1 MPSDKWKL
9 IVLTGQQSV
18 CTKIQTNT
26 NRRLG
31 VAQRSGPVSFALV
44 LMPNLVLFSF
54 RTLSPELNEAL
65 SNDDSGQMVAH
76 SLALLIGL
84 IMAYRYSVVHDHE
97 FRRSKA
103 ISALSKT
110 YKLEDRGLWDK
121 GEVAIQKLEARA
133 HSDFK
138 GRKATA
144 SRRRMKGNIGEIN
157 RESPELEQKIGDHSE
172 FTVSVDGVEQI
183 KETIEEPPKDN
194 LNLISRVSNLISSS
208 VEKTASRREERRKNA
223 ALQKSESFSPL
234 VEDANSRWSIPQG
247 TQMKT
252 RLCGSCSTYNDAE
265 SNYCSSCGSLIA

>member
-172 FTVSVDGVEQI
+172 FT
-183 KETIEEPPKDN
+183 
-194 LNLISRVSNLISSS
+194 L
-208 VEKTASRREERRKNA
+208 
-223 ALQKSESFSPL
+223 
-234 VEDANSRWSIPQG
+234 
-247 TQMKT
+247 
-252 RLCGSCSTYNDAE
+252 
-265 SNYCSSCGSLIA
+265 SLIHI

>member
-1 MPSDKWKL
+1 M
-9 IVLTGQQSV
+9 LTGQQSV
-18 CTKIQTNT
+18 CAKIQTTN
-26 NRRLG
+26 NRRLD
-31 VAQRSGPVSFALV
+31 VAQRSGLVSFALV
-44 LMPNLVLFSF
+44 LIPNIVLVSF
-54 RTLSPELNEAL
+54 RKLSPELNEAL
-65 SNDDSGQMVAH
+65 SNDDFGQIVAH
-76 SLALLIGL
+76 SVALLIGL

-208 VEKTASRREERRKNA
+208 VEKTASRREERRKKA

>member
-1 MPSDKWKL
+1 M
-9 IVLTGQQSV
+9 V
-18 CTKIQTNT
+18 
-26 NRRLG
+26 
-31 VAQRSGPVSFALV
+31 QRSGLVSLALI
-44 LMPNLVLFSF
+44 LTPNIIVIAF
-54 RTLSPELNEAL
+54 RTLSPELDEAL
-65 SNDDSGQMVAH
+65 ANDDLGQILIHIIATAIGII
-76 SLALLIGL
+76 LAF
-84 IMAYRYSVVHDHE
+84 RYSRVHDHE
-97 FRRSKA
+97 FLRSKA

-138 GRKATA
+138 GRKATT

-157 RESPELEQKIGDHSE
+157 RESPELEQQIGEHSE

-183 KETIEEPPKDN
+183 KEIIEEPPQDN
-194 LNLISRVSNLISSS
+194 PNLISRVSNFISSS
-208 VEKTASRREERRKNA
+208 VEKTASRREERRKKA
-223 ALQKSESFSPL
+223 ALQKSESFSHL